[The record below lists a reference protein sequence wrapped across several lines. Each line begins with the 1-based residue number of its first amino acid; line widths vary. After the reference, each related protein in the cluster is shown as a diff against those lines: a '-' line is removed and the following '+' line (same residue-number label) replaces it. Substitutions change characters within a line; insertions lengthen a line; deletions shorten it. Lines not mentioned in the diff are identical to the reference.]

1 MLVFNKKISIQ
12 LLCLFIF
19 SCSTQKDKYINRQYH
34 LINTKYNVLFN
45 GENSFLIG
53 KEILSKTYEDNFY
66 EILPIEPISI
76 NGENINETTIIPGF
90 SKAEDKAV
98 KAIQRHSM
106 NINGSQRNNEIDRAY
121 LLLGKSRYFD
131 RRFFPA
137 LEAFNFLLENY
148 VNEKTYVEAR
158 IWREKTNIRLKNV
171 DVAIKN
177 LRPIA
182 RNISIKSKFY
192 SEANAS
198 VADAFIQKNEIDS
211 ALVYLK
217 RSLKTEKN
225 NNIKA
230 RYLFIIGQLY
240 KELNLSDSSLLT
252 FEKLIKLKRRV
263 PRKYF
268 INAKIK
274 QLALDLKVHGYSPEE
289 GLNKLSNDY
298 ENKNYKHWIYRA
310 LGDYYSNT
318 SIDSLTVYFLNLSLR
333 SKNIDYP
340 TKERNYRDLADFYFD
355 KGEYIL
361 SGKYLDSLIRILPDF
376 TYESKIAAR
385 ERDNLDN
392 VIKYEKIAKSTDSIL
407 YILSLSREK
416 QIEFFRNLILE
427 KQAKEL
433 TMINWGKKRFKLFSK
448 NQPSEQFYFYNP
460 SLLIQGEQKFLS
472 IWGERSNVDNWRV
485 SSIPKYF
492 DSTISFNDGPQEPD
506 KKSKIETPNN
516 YINKLPKAKSHI
528 DSIKDLNFN
537 SYFQLGMIYKE
548 SFKNLQL
555 AKNKLTVLLSKLP
568 PKDIEAPTLYHL
580 FKINQ
585 ELNPSLSIV
594 YKQRILNDFKGT
606 PFEKI
611 LKSPDIL
618 KIFEDVG
625 PNAIYKDLLGL
636 YENGQLIKFL
646 EQGKENEILFSGS
659 EIEPK
664 YNLLKANV
672 IGKLD
677 GASKW
682 IEELNKFQKKY
693 PETNEAK
700 QAIKIIKKSKEIK
713 SAEKQNV
720 YKNYKWILP
729 YRIEDS
735 LKLIESQQKLQKIFH
750 DEKEI
755 TKKWFFSKD
764 LYNREYN
771 FLVIHGILN
780 INLFYEFQEKLSEK
794 YDYQLNT
801 NNFVALSSQYGEILK
816 NKTWNYVK
824 E

>member
-1 MLVFNKKISIQ
+1 M
-12 LLCLFIF
+12 
-19 SCSTQKDKYINRQYH
+19 
-34 LINTKYNVLFN
+34 NTKYNVLFN

-198 VADAFIQKNEIDS
+198 IADAFIQKNEIDS

-217 RSLKTEKN
+217 RSLKTERN

-240 KELNLSDSSLLT
+240 KELVLPDSSLLT

-407 YILSLSREK
+407 YILSLTREK

-516 YINKLPKAKSHI
+516 YINKLPKTKSHI

-677 GASKW
+677 GATRW

-824 E
+824 KQ